1 MPHDR
6 QARGCSAHQAHQAQK
21 TARALTLHR
30 PAPQVELAYAQFLQC
45 DLNTAGVATLPDVE
59 ARGGRGVHS
68 CNCKTGAD
76 RALSAQAMHEQQL
89 VGRFVLQL
97 DEAANIGVAARER
110 CASRQAPWRTEP

>member
-1 MPHDR
+1 MMR
-6 QARGCSAHQAHQAQK
+6 RTQAQNSGC
-21 TARALTLHR
+21 ALTLRR

-59 ARGGRGVHS
+59 ARGGRGVRVS
-68 CNCKTGAD
+68 PPYARAD
-76 RALSAQAMHEQQL
+76 APCLLAQAMHEQQL

-110 CASRQAPWRTEP
+110 CVSRQAARRTEP